1 MVFIFFCIKKIEK
14 IYIIKN
20 NILKLKINGDEK
32 SQWCV
37 LIKYYFYLFNEKR
50 KKKNNKRSAY
60 NTAH

>member
-32 SQWCV
+32 SQ
-37 LIKYYFYLFNEKR
+37 
-50 KKKNNKRSAY
+50 
-60 NTAH
+60 